1 MFFYSK
7 LGQRVGG
14 RQKKKPPK
22 YKYKSKAIV
31 QGVGA
36 RQNTKP
42 KTKEEQMCRAYK
54 EWVEE
59 HGAEQS
65 LPSLPDLS
73 AEQLFFL
80 NFAQVL
86 LHIDRCH
93 TNLHFAFI

>member
-1 MFFYSK
+1 MYDRMFFYSK
-7 LGQRVGG
+7 LWQRVGG
-14 RQKKKPPK
+14 RQKNPAKD
-22 YKYKSKAIV
+22 KYKSKAIV
-31 QGVGA
+31 T
-36 RQNTKP
+36 NTKP
-42 KTKEEQMCRAYK
+42 TTKEEPMCRAYK
-54 EWVEE
+54 EWVDE

-93 TNLHFAFI
+93 TNLHFALI

>member
-1 MFFYSK
+1 M
-7 LGQRVGG
+7 
-14 RQKKKPPK
+14 
-22 YKYKSKAIV
+22 
-31 QGVGA
+31 GA
-36 RQNTKP
+36 EKNAKT
-42 KTKEEQMCRAYK
+42 KTKEEQICRAYK
-54 EWVEE
+54 EWVDEY
-59 HGAEQS
+59 GAEES